1 MFLVLLVYM
10 AMDILEFMPAHVR
23 DLITHP
29 TPGRRYQ
36 WQFTAALTLLHH
48 GVAPAEIESIL
59 RVHIGRGEAWPGEM
73 ERQIDNAI
81 ASFTEGK
88 FTAAQM
94 PAFDATTDD
103 VEKIRDWIAEGRT
116 LEALKE
122 SSPISEANRISTKEI
137 LFKLFVTSEEPD
149 PLICAGLCTRRC
161 AIHPLSK
168 FSGRFLEE
176 SSFVVGSTMHQSGRR
191 TDANTKARRFY
202 IVETDPGMDKSL
214 WTDLLNSGVTS
225 QDICAAVIF
234 HLRDDRGY
242 PLTMAVNAGGKSVHG
257 WFGIAGVPDEKIF
270 IETAMRLGADPR
282 IVKPSQWWRMPNGL
296 RRDKLT
302 ETQII
307 ARQPCIY
314 LDK

>member
-1 MFLVLLVYM
+1 
-10 AMDILEFMPAHVR
+10 MDVFELMPARVR

-29 TPGRRYQ
+29 TPGGRYQ

-48 GVAPAEIESIL
+48 GVSPAEIEPIL
-59 RVHIGRGEAWPGEM
+59 RAHIGRGEVWPGEM
-73 ERQIDNAI
+73 EKQIGNAM
-81 ASFTEGK
+81 ASFRKGK
-88 FTAAQM
+88 CDAAQI
-94 PAFDATTDD
+94 PVFDATSDG
-103 VEKIRDWIAEGRT
+103 VEKIRAWIAEGRT

-122 SSPISEANRISTKEI
+122 SSPISDANLISTKEI
-137 LFKLFVTSEEPD
+137 LFELFVTSEDPD
-149 PLICAGLCTRRC
+149 PLVCAGLSTRRC

-168 FSGRFLEE
+168 FSERFLEE

-191 TDANTKARRFY
+191 TDDNTKARRCY
-202 IVETDPGMDKSL
+202 VVEADPGIDKSL
-214 WTDLLNSGVTS
+214 WADLLNSGVTS

-242 PLTMAVNAGGKSVHG
+242 PLTMAVNSGGKSIHG
-257 WFGIAGVPDEKIF
+257 WFPIAGVPDENIF
-270 IETAMRLGADPR
+270 IETAIRLGADPR

-302 ETQII
+302 ETKII